1 METECYRLGGIEP
14 PSSTTSGQCA
24 VVEPIMT
31 EIATGTHVLLR
42 VLANLPTAISAASL
56 TGDRRI
62 LFSNAQFQRIFGY
75 TPDDIQ
81 TIADWAH
88 LAYPDPDYRAATFTW
103 WDRAVE
109 RAVATNGLVEPREF
123 RVTCKDGT
131 VRDILITA
139 TVDEDRLITAFV
151 DVSERRHTLDLER
164 EIEERAAEL
173 IAANS
178 ALRDSEERF
187 RRLFE
192 DTRQPLSLIED
203 GRFIAVNRATL
214 TMLRLERFDQ
224 LVGRSPGDVSPEYQ
238 SDGRRSDEKAPEMIR
253 LAFEQ
258 GSNAF
263 EWEHVRADGEHF
275 PAIILLTAIRERGK
289 DLMHVVWNDISEQ
302 RRALQQIEYLA
313 FHDALTGLP
322 NRVRGQEW
330 LCQALESAA
339 HHGSG
344 LAVLYLDM
352 DQFKYIND
360 THGHGVGDQLLRGVA
375 ERLEAQRR
383 ESDRLCRLSGDE
395 FMMLLSE
402 SEPEPLVARV
412 SAVCER
418 LLSNLAAPFDLE
430 GGVQLAT
437 SFSIGVALH
446 PRDGADAETLMRL
459 ADTALYEAK
468 KAGPHAYRFFEPR
481 MNRAIRH
488 FVETRD
494 ALRLAL
500 ERHEFVLHYQPQFEL
515 HDGRLIG
522 VEALLRWQPAGEP
535 HPRMPGAFIQTAE
548 DSGLIVPIGRWVL
561 REACRQAAVWRD
573 AGWPDIIM
581 AVNLSAVQF
590 RQPGLEQDV
599 IAALADSGLAPRHLE
614 LELTESILLQDIDSV
629 LTTVSHWKALGIR
642 LSIDD
647 FGTGYSSLAYLK
659 RFKVDKLK
667 IDRSFVSD
675 IAHDEEDR
683 AIVQAIIQM
692 AHSLNLKTL
701 AEGVENAAIAEELS
715 AMGCDE
721 SQGYFY
727 SRPIPAGKLE
737 SLVSGAGSRSK
748 ATELIQ

>member
-1 METECYRLGGIEP
+1 MDKERSWFDAESPSDVPPGQRAPLEP
-14 PSSTTSGQCA
+14 
-24 VVEPIMT
+24 V
-31 EIATGTHVLLR
+31 ATAADAQALLR
-42 VLANLPTAISAASL
+42 
-56 TGDRRI
+56 
-62 LFSNAQFQRIFGY
+62 
-75 TPDDIQ
+75 
-81 TIADWAH
+81 
-88 LAYPDPDYRAATFTW
+88 
-103 WDRAVE
+103 
-109 RAVATNGLVEPREF
+109 
-123 RVTCKDGT
+123 
-131 VRDILITA
+131 
-139 TVDEDRLITAFV
+139 
-151 DVSERRHTLDLER
+151 LER
-164 EIEERAAEL
+164 EIEERTAEL
-173 IAANS
+173 LAANS
-178 ALRDSEERF
+178 ALRESEERF

-203 GRFIAVNRATL
+203 GRFIAVNRATVA
-214 TMLRLERFDQ
+214 MLRLEKIDQ

-238 SDGRRSDEKAPEMIR
+238 PDGRRSDEKAPVMIQ

-258 GSNAF
+258 GSHAF

-275 PAIILLTAIRERGK
+275 PAIILLTAIRDRGK

-302 RRALQQIEYLA
+302 RRALEQIEYLA

-322 NRVRGQEW
+322 NRIRGQEW
-330 LCQALESAA
+330 LRQALDSTVR
-339 HHGSG
+339 HGGG

-360 THGHGVGDQLLRGVA
+360 THGHGIGDQLLRGVA
-375 ERLEAQRR
+375 ERLKAQRR

-395 FMMLLSE
+395 FMMLLTE
-402 SEPEPLVARV
+402 SEPEHLAARV

-430 GGVQLAT
+430 GGVQLVT

-446 PRDGADAETLMRL
+446 PRDGSDAETLMRL

-468 KAGPHAYRFFEPR
+468 KSGPHAYRLFEPR
-481 MNRAIRH
+481 MNIALRH

-500 ERHEFVLHYQPQFEL
+500 ERREFVLHYQPQFDL
-515 HDGRLIG
+515 RDGRLIG

-535 HPRMPGAFIQTAE
+535 HPRMPGDFIQTAE

-561 REACRQAAVWRD
+561 REACRQAAAWRD
-573 AGWPDIIM
+573 AGWLDVIM

-599 IAALADSGLAPRHLE
+599 VTALADSRLAPHHLE
-614 LELTESILLQDIDSV
+614 LELTESILLQDIESV
-629 LTTVSHWKALGIR
+629 LTTVSRWKALGIR

-675 IAHDEEDR
+675 ISHDEEDR

-701 AEGVENAAIAEELS
+701 AEGVENAVIADQLS

-721 SQGYFY
+721 SQGYLY
-727 SRPIPAGKLE
+727 SRPVPAAELE
-737 SLVSGAGSRSK
+737 SLVSDAGSKSK
-748 ATELIQ
+748 AIELIQ

>member
-1 METECYRLGGIEP
+1 MDKERSWFAAE
-14 PSSTTSGQCA
+14 SSSDASPGQR
-24 VVEPIMT
+24 
-31 EIATGTHVLLR
+31 ATLELVATAANAQTLLR
-42 VLANLPTAISAASL
+42 
-56 TGDRRI
+56 
-62 LFSNAQFQRIFGY
+62 
-75 TPDDIQ
+75 
-81 TIADWAH
+81 
-88 LAYPDPDYRAATFTW
+88 
-103 WDRAVE
+103 
-109 RAVATNGLVEPREF
+109 
-123 RVTCKDGT
+123 
-131 VRDILITA
+131 
-139 TVDEDRLITAFV
+139 
-151 DVSERRHTLDLER
+151 LES
-164 EIEERAAEL
+164 EIEERTAEL
-173 IAANS
+173 LAANS
-178 ALRDSEERF
+178 ALRESEERF

-203 GRFIAVNRATL
+203 GRFIAVNRATVA
-214 TMLRLERFDQ
+214 MLRLERIEQ
-224 LVGRSPGDVSPEYQ
+224 LVGRSPGEVSPEYQ
-238 SDGRRSDEKAPEMIR
+238 PDGRRSDEKAPAMIR
-253 LAFEQ
+253 MAFEQ
-258 GSNAF
+258 GSHAF

-302 RRALQQIEYLA
+302 RRALEQIEYLA

-322 NRVRGQEW
+322 NRIRGQDW
-330 LCQALESAA
+330 LRQTLDSAA
-339 HHGSG
+339 HHGDG

-352 DQFKYIND
+352 DQFKYVND
-360 THGHGVGDQLLRGVA
+360 THGHGVGDQLLKGVA
-375 ERLEAQRR
+375 ERLKAQQR

-395 FMMLLSE
+395 FMMLLTKI
-402 SEPEPLVARV
+402 EPEHLVPRV

-430 GGVQLAT
+430 GGVQLVT
-437 SFSIGVALH
+437 SFSIGVALY

-481 MNRAIRH
+481 MNIALRH

-500 ERHEFVLHYQPQFEL
+500 ERREFVLHYQPQFDL

-522 VEALLRWQPAGEP
+522 VEALLRWQPAGEA
-535 HPRMPGAFIQTAE
+535 HPRMPGVFIQVAE
-548 DSGLIVPIGRWVL
+548 HSGLIVAIGRWVL
-561 REACRQAAVWRD
+561 REACRQAALWRE
-573 AGWPDIIM
+573 AGWLDVSM

-599 IAALADSGLAPRHLE
+599 IAALADSRLAPHHLE
-614 LELTESILLQDIDSV
+614 LELTESILLQGIDSV
-629 LTTVSHWKALGIR
+629 LATVSRWKALGIR

-692 AHSLNLKTL
+692 AHSLNLKTI
-701 AEGVENAAIAEELS
+701 AEGVESAAIEERLRT
-715 AMGCDE
+715 MGCEE

-727 SRPIPAGKLE
+727 SRPLPAAELDA
-737 SLVSGAGSRSK
+737 LVAGAGSTSRVI
-748 ATELIQ
+748 ELMP

>member
-1 METECYRLGGIEP
+1 MD
-14 PSSTTSGQCA
+14 
-24 VVEPIMT
+24 
-31 EIATGTHVLLR
+31 
-42 VLANLPTAISAASL
+42 N
-56 TGDRRI
+56 
-62 LFSNAQFQRIFGY
+62 
-75 TPDDIQ
+75 
-81 TIADWAH
+81 
-88 LAYPDPDYRAATFTW
+88 
-103 WDRAVE
+103 E
-109 RAVATNGLVEPREF
+109 RSWFDAGP
-123 RVTCKDGT
+123 
-131 VRDILITA
+131 
-139 TVDEDRLITAFV
+139 
-151 DVSERRHTLDLER
+151 RRHRLDLER
-164 EIEERAAEL
+164 EIEERTAEL
-173 IAANS
+173 MAANS

-203 GRFIAVNRATL
+203 GRFIAVNQATL
-214 TMLRLERFDQ
+214 TMLRLDRFDQ
-224 LVGRSPGDVSPEYQ
+224 LVGRSPGEVSPEYQ
-238 SDGRRSDEKAPEMIR
+238 PDGRRSDEKAPEMIR

-258 GSNAF
+258 GANAF

-275 PAIILLTAIRERGK
+275 PALILLTAISERDK
-289 DLMHVVWNDISEQ
+289 TLMHVVWNDISEQ
-302 RRALQQIEYLA
+302 KRALEQIEYLA

-330 LCQALESAA
+330 LHQALESAA
-339 HHGSG
+339 RHGGG

-352 DQFKYIND
+352 DQFKYVND
-360 THGHGVGDQLLRGVA
+360 THGHGVGDQLLKGVA
-375 ERLEAQRR
+375 ERLKVQRR
-383 ESDRLCRLSGDE
+383 ESDMVCRLSGDE
-395 FMMLLSE
+395 FMMVLTQRDPAS
-402 SEPEPLVARV
+402 LVAQV
-412 SAVCER
+412 ALVCER
-418 LLSNLAAPFDLE
+418 LLSNLAAPFDVE
-430 GGVQLAT
+430 GGVQLIT

-481 MNRAIRH
+481 MNIALRH

-500 ERHEFVLHYQPQFEL
+500 ERHEFVLHYQPQVDL
-515 HDGRLIG
+515 RDGRLIG
-522 VEALLRWQPAGEP
+522 VEALVRWLPAGERQL
-535 HPRMPGAFIQTAE
+535 RMPGAFIQTAE
-548 DSGLIVPIGRWVL
+548 DSGLIAPIGRWVL

-573 AGWPDIIM
+573 AGWRDITM

-590 RQPGLEQDV
+590 RQAGLEQDV
-599 IAALADSGLAPRHLE
+599 IAALADSGLAPHQLE

-629 LTTVSHWKALGIR
+629 LTTVSRWKALGIR

-692 AHSLNLKTL
+692 ARSLNLRTI
-701 AEGVENAAIAEELS
+701 AEGVESLTIVDRLS

-721 SQGYFY
+721 AQGYLY
-727 SRPIPAGKLE
+727 AKPLPADEVE
-737 SLVSGAGSRSK
+737 SLFAGNTGAGSKSK
-748 ATELIQ
+748 AVELMQ